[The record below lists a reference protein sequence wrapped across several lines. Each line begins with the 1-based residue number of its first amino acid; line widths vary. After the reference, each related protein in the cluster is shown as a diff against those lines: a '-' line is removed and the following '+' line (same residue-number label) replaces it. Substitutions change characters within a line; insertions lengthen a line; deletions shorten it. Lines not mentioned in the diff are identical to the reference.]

1 MLLNEIDLTG
11 EICHCVAYGPLI
23 YIGYMMDHTY
33 LKEHEEELR
42 ATARAIPTIVKCCG
56 KSYSYMQSAQ
66 AKLNLNGEIIE
77 YPHMVVIYLQ
87 DGVETPTDLLIECGL
102 NVYCGRFNT
111 PDVPSMRIRMRIRNL
126 KSAFKQLNET
136 IKSFFV
142 YAKKIDDKL
151 KEDTK

>member
-11 EICHCVAYGPLI
+11 KICHCVAYGPLI
-23 YIGYMMDHTY
+23 YIGYMMNHTY

-42 ATARAIPTIVKCCG
+42 ASARAVPTIVKCCG
-56 KSYSYMQSAQ
+56 KSYSYMQSVQ
-66 AKLNLNGEIIE
+66 VKLSLNDEIIE

-87 DGVETPTDLLIECGL
+87 DGAENPTDLLIECGL

-111 PDVPSMRIRMRIRNL
+111 PDMPTMGIRNL